1 MRIKVDIILGFLGS
15 GKTSLINSF
24 LANRESEGEKVVVIQ
39 YESGK
44 TSINEDK
51 NTIVINKNINE
62 RLNDSSLKDIV
73 SKHLPD
79 RIIIEYNG
87 MTDASYLMEDIN
99 TSYFNKVFSINRVFS
114 IVDSSKSE
122 IYIRNLTSF
131 FLSHMTYSTC
141 VIINNCSLAD
151 KSAVENII
159 NFIKGNDC
167 HPKIL
172 KYKDF
177 NEVNKK
183 IENRKLCL
191 NPYNEKVSLDGIL
204 KGLLIVSLIV
214 FLLTLVIYINF
225 TGKTQEAV
233 TLFNGF
239 KLNFVSIVLE
249 AFPFILIGSFISA
262 LIQIYIPDEWVY
274 KVFKGKRIV
283 SSFLASL
290 LGLFFPICD
299 CGTIPLA
306 LGFLSKGIPLNA
318 VIAFMLSAPIMNPIS
333 ILSTYYAFQSNIKVV
348 ILRIALGILIAVIC
362 SLILGRQDEDKI
374 VNKFA
379 GNCNCDLCNGTY
391 KNASPI
397 KKLNGV
403 LKGTAD
409 EFFKVSKFLIVA
421 AVFTSILQLLNSNN
435 MLKFVPDNNL
445 CYLLF
450 MMIIAF
456 MLSVCST
463 SDAFIAKGFINMVPL
478 SSILGF
484 LVLGPMI
491 DIKNTI
497 MLTAYFK
504 KSFVLKYILTVFIIS
519 FLVLALIPL

>member
-1 MRIKVDIILGFLGS
+1 MKIKVDIILGFLGS

-24 LANRESEGEKVVVIQ
+24 LANREAEGEKVVVIQ
-39 YESGK
+39 YEKGK

-51 NTIVINKNINE
+51 NTIVINKDINE
-62 RLNDSSLKDIV
+62 RLKDSSLKEIV
-73 SKHLPD
+73 SSYLPD

-87 MTDASYLMEDIN
+87 MTDVSNLMEDIN
-99 TSYFNKVFSINRVFS
+99 TSYFNKVFAINRVFT
-114 IVDSSKSE
+114 IVDSCKSE

-141 VIINNCSLAD
+141 VIINNCSLSD
-151 KSAVENII
+151 KNSVENII
-159 NFIKGNDC
+159 NFIKGNEC

-183 IENRKLCL
+183 IKDRKLCL
-191 NPYNEKVSLDGIL
+191 NSNDEKVSFDGIL
-204 KGLLIVSLIV
+204 NVLLIIALIL
-214 FLLTLVIYINF
+214 FSLTLAIYINF
-225 TGKTQEAV
+225 TGRTQEAA
-233 TLFNGF
+233 TLFSSF

-249 AFPFILIGSFISA
+249 AFPFISIGSFISA
-262 LIQIYIPDEWVY
+262 LIQICIPDELIY
-274 KVFKGKRIV
+274 KAFKGNRVV
-283 SSFLASL
+283 SSFIASM

-333 ILSTYYAFQSNIKVV
+333 ILSTYYAFQDNIRIVV
-348 ILRIALGILIAVIC
+348 LRVALGIFISVIC
-362 SLILGRQDEDKI
+362 SLILGRHDKDKI

-397 KKLNGV
+397 KKLEGI

-421 AVFTSILQLLNSNN
+421 AVFTSLLQLLNSNN
-435 MLKFVPDNNL
+435 MLKSIPNNNL

-463 SDAFIAKGFINMVPL
+463 SDAFIAKGFMNIMPL
-478 SSILGF
+478 NSILGF
-484 LVLGPMI
+484 LILGPMI

-497 MLTAYFK
+497 MFTAYFK
-504 KSFVLKYILTVFIIS
+504 KSFVLKYILTVFIVS
-519 FLVLALIPL
+519 FLLLALIPF